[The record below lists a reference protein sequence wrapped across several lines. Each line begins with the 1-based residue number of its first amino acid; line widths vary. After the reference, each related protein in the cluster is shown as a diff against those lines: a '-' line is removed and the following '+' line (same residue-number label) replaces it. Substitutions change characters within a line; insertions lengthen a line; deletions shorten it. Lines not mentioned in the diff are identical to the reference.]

1 VLAHYLTRNH
11 CAELDSNTKLMFYL
25 RPAGCDQ
32 HSSSCPSA
40 SLTMAITARQHLLT
54 CWTPSIQQEEFA
66 SAMKQLDQAI
76 AIAAKQAKK
85 APQVLADTAS
95 EAAAKV

>member
-1 VLAHYLTRNH
+1 
-11 CAELDSNTKLMFYL
+11 M
-25 RPAGCDQ
+25 
-32 HSSSCPSA
+32 
-40 SLTMAITARQHLLT
+40 SLTVAAVARQLSLNI
-54 CWTPSIQQEEFA
+54 CTPFTQQEEFA

-95 EAAAKV
+95 EAAAKVWPFCALHP

>member
-1 VLAHYLTRNH
+1 MLPVLQA
-11 CAELDSNTKLMFYL
+11 
-25 RPAGCDQ
+25 
-32 HSSSCPSA
+32 
-40 SLTMAITARQHLLT
+40 
-54 CWTPSIQQEEFA
+54 EFA

-95 EAAAKV
+95 KAVAEVLLCG